1 MQRPVFVSTA
11 LLALSMTIA
20 LPQVVAGNGYW
31 PGNGHHGNGNSLK
44 KTAVLNPDA
53 PDFTAIF
60 NWGLKIKNVKELFL
74 IAGHGAHD
82 SNGNIMYP
90 DDAVAQTQYILDNFD
105 EFLGDNGYDRDDII
119 RIEFTMT
126 TEVSDTDFNQIL
138 GLFAQYF
145 APVNIRPA
153 AGTLRVVDALAIPGM
168 QVEYEIWCAK

>member
-1 MQRPVFVSTA
+1 MQRPVLVSTT
-11 LLALSMTIA
+11 LLALSMFIA
-20 LPQVVAGNGYW
+20 MPTLVSGNGNW
-31 PGNGHHGNGNSLK
+31 GGGNGNSLK
-44 KTAVLNPDA
+44 KKAVPNPDA

-60 NWGLKIKNVKELFL
+60 NWGIKFKDPKEWFL

-82 SNGNIMYP
+82 ANGNIMYP

-105 EFLGDNGYDRDDII
+105 EYLGNNGYSRNDII

-126 TEVSDTDFNQIL
+126 TDVSESDFNQIL

-145 APVNIRPA
+145 GPVDVKPA